1 MRRFAFAL
9 AAVLALLIVGQPRP
23 ALALNDKLPCDAFAK
38 NADGSWTVLHTTFIE
53 GPDVKVQEDALVT
66 PGRDVRGYDIAD
78 LIAKACPNAQVAP
91 PPGAAGE
98 ASTAGAAAAVPPVS
112 AAANLGKYADANGT
126 LDVRQLTCGHLDDTS
141 ADEAQLLLSWYSG
154 WYFGSEKKRG
164 VNLPRVRYN
173 LRTVMDYCRANR
185 DKRLSDVMD
194 LMLK

>member
-9 AAVLALLIVGQPRP
+9 AAVLALPIVCQPE
-23 ALALNDKLPCDAFAK
+23 AAHALNDKLPCENFAK

-53 GPDVKVQEDALVT
+53 GPDVKVQEDTILSS
-66 PGRDVRGYDIAD
+66 GRMIRGYDIAEI
-78 LIAKACPNAQVAP
+78 IAKACPNAQVSP
-91 PPGAAGE
+91 P
-98 ASTAGAAAAVPPVS
+98 AGAPGQGGAVPQVS
-112 AAANLGKYADANGT
+112 AQSILGKYADANGN

-141 ADEAQLLLSWYSG
+141 AEEAQLLLSWYSG
-154 WYFGSEKKRG
+154 WYFGSGKKRG

-173 LRTVMDYCRANR
+173 IGAVMDYCRANR

>member
-9 AAVLALLIVGQPRP
+9 AVLLALPIVGRP
-23 ALALNDKLPCDAFAK
+23 ETAHALNDKLPCDSFAK

-53 GPDVKVQEDALVT
+53 GPDVKVQEDALVS
-66 PGRDVRGYDIAD
+66 PGRNVRGYDIAD
-78 LIAKACPNAQVAP
+78 LIAKACPNAQVSP
-91 PPGAAGE
+91 SPGAAGE
-98 ASTAGAAAAVPPVS
+98 ASTAGAAAALPPVS
-112 AAANLGKYADANGT
+112 AAANLGKYADANGS
-126 LDVRQLTCGHLDDTS
+126 LDVRQLTCGHLADAS

-173 LRTVMDYCRANR
+173 LRTVMDYCKTNR
-185 DKRLSDVMD
+185 EKRLSDVMD

>member
-1 MRRFAFAL
+1 
-9 AAVLALLIVGQPRP
+9 V
-23 ALALNDKLPCDAFAK
+23 
-38 NADGSWTVLHTTFIE
+38 S
-53 GPDVKVQEDALVT
+53 
-66 PGRDVRGYDIAD
+66 PGRNVRGYDIAD

-91 PPGAAGE
+91 PPDAAGG
-98 ASTAGAAAAVPPVS
+98 ASAAGAGSALPQVS
-112 AAANLGKYADANGT
+112 AAANLGKYADANGS
-126 LDVRQLTCGHLDDTS
+126 LDVRQLTCAHLDDTS

-164 VNLPRVRYN
+164 INLPRVRYN

>member
-9 AAVLALLIVGQPRP
+9 AAVLALLIVGQPE
-23 ALALNDKLPCDAFAK
+23 AAHALNDKLPCENFAK

-53 GPDVKVQEDALVT
+53 GPDVKVQEDAIMR
-66 PGRDVRGYDIAD
+66 PGYLIRGYDIAD
-78 LIAKACPNAQVAP
+78 SIAKACPNAQVAP
-91 PPGAAGE
+91 PPGEAAP
-98 ASTAGAAAAVPPVS
+98 AQVAQPTPAQSMLA
-112 AAANLGKYADANGT
+112 KYADANGN

-173 LRTVMDYCRANR
+173 MRTVMDYCKTNR